1 MRAKNTNKASETNKT
16 SETSGTNKPLR
27 GQQLALYCIDCQK
40 PTLFKATNPDYIKR
54 GEAECICDTC
64 KKTQYGEIT
73 KGYGG
78 EIGVTVTYCYSAS
91 IEIEVTMQGWLRTG
105 ETHGVSVRASYR
117 GRGYEKDPLFAERSS
132 TLIGCLESGYMIKT
146 LTHAA
151 IEDLKKRVM
160 QDLEQQFNFL
170 KVADRPYK
178 SFLMRG
184 QR

>member
-1 MRAKNTNKASETNKT
+1 MKRANKT
-16 SETSGTNKPLR
+16 SGASKLQQ

-40 PTLFKATNPDYIKR
+40 PTLFKATNPDYIKL

-105 ETHGVSVRASYR
+105 ETHGVTIRASYR

-132 TLIGCLESGYMIKT
+132 SLTGCLEGDYIDYMIIA

-170 KVADRPYK
+170 KVADGLEP
-178 SFLMRG
+178 FFMAMQLN
-184 QR
+184 